1 MNGFIDDTKSRTN
14 AHMVKTIEC
23 SLSIDF
29 YFRVYCGIF
38 GEQSLSL

>member
-1 MNGFIDDTKSRTN
+1 
-14 AHMVKTIEC
+14 MVKTIEC

-29 YFRVYCGIF
+29 YFRVYCGIP

>member
-1 MNGFIDDTKSRTN
+1 
-14 AHMVKTIEC
+14 MVETIEC
-23 SLSIDF
+23 FLSIDF